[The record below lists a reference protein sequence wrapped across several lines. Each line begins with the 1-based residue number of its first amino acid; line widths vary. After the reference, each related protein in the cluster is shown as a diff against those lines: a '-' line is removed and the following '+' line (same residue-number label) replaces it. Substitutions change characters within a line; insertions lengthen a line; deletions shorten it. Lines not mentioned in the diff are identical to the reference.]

1 MNSDVARDHLPAPG
15 LCRENCT
22 HRKLGEAEGAGK
34 SALGGTYGG
43 LCRQNQPQNRPSQ
56 KGLDNSNLSV
66 N

>member
-15 LCRENCT
+15 LCRENRT

-43 LCRQNQPQNRPSQ
+43 LC
-56 KGLDNSNLSV
+56 
-66 N
+66 